1 MDKNVLKDLSYGLY
15 IVTAKNNDKLYGCVA
30 NSIMQINRDT
40 IAVSLNKEN
49 HTTKAIL
56 ETKKLGI
63 NILDKSTRIDIIE
76 TFGFKRS
83 EEYNKFNNIS
93 YDIEEEIPI
102 LKDTCGYITG
112 TVFNTINTETHT
124 IILIKITNLVK
135 VSNEEP
141 MTYRYYQE
149 NLKGKTNKKAPTY
162 QEEAITSNKHIFVCK
177 ICGHRYETDLDELP
191 DDFKCPLCGV
201 GKEYFEKIQ

>member
-1 MDKNVLKDLSYGLY
+1 MDKSVLKDLSYGLY
-15 IVTAKNNDKLYGCVA
+15 IVTTKKDDKLYGCVA
-30 NSIMQINRDT
+30 NSVIQINSDT

-63 NILDKSTRIDIIE
+63 NILDNSTSIDVIE

-83 EEYNKFNNIS
+83 EEYDKFNDIS
-93 YDIEEEIPI
+93 YDIKEEIPI
-102 LKDTCGYITG
+102 LKNTCGYIIG
-112 TVFNTINTETHT
+112 SVFNTVNTETHI

-135 VSNEEP
+135 ISSREP

-149 NLKGKTNKKAPTY
+149 NLKGKTNRKAPTY
-162 QEEAITSNKHIFVCK
+162 QEETITTKKHVFVCK
-177 ICGHRYETDLDELP
+177 ICGYRYETDLEELP